1 MVVGREAGVE
11 CRSLER
17 TVRGLAATMPSPL
30 AERGECEMVARAIA
44 LAKLR
49 PRPLPSRAALLP
61 PPPRRL
67 RLGRTSSES
76 L

>member
-1 MVVGREAGVE
+1 
-11 CRSLER
+11 
-17 TVRGLAATMPSPL
+17 MPSPL
-30 AERGECEMVARAIA
+30 AERGECEMVARAVA

-61 PPPRRL
+61 PPRRL